1 MITTA
6 PKDIN
11 SYIAGFPQE
20 VQPVLQQMRRLV
32 QATVPEAT
40 ETIKYGMP
48 TFDYHG
54 TLVHFAAFV
63 HHIGFYSVPTSHEA
77 FQEDLKGYKV
87 GNGSVQFPLNQPLP
101 TELIAKIVK
110 YRMQENLET
119 VSMTEN
125 AC

>member
-6 PKDIN
+6 PKDID
-11 SYIAGFPQE
+11 SYIAGFPRE
-20 VQPVLQQMRRLV
+20 VQARLRQMRRLI
-32 QATVPEAT
+32 QDTVPEAT

-63 HHIGFYSVPTSHEA
+63 HHIGFYSVPTTHEG
-77 FQEDLKGYKV
+77 FQEDLRGYKV
-87 GNGSVQFPLNQPLP
+87 GSGSVQFPFNQALP
-101 TELIAKIVK
+101 IELITKIVK
-110 YRMQENLET
+110 HRAQENLEP
-119 VSMTEN
+119 VSVPEN